1 VAAKIVRQPKKIS
14 LLGVP
19 SSAAAMSLGREG
31 APAALRAAGLV
42 ERLQSIGY
50 EVSDLGDDSPQL
62 YKADE
67 QSPRARNI
75 PSVLAAIETLKPR
88 VEQAVKS
95 GALPLILSGD
105 SSTILGTIAGVRR
118 YSRNVS
124 MIYMSRDASV
134 QTPAT
139 TQSGSVDGMVV
150 SHLTGRGAPE
160 LIRFWG
166 EPPLVRDPD
175 LALFGV
181 ARLAPAEEDFLRTA
195 PTRRYLA
202 SDVHRM
208 GSSAAAETALDRI
221 RGKGYEFVLHV
232 DVNVIADF
240 QATDNP
246 GTGGLNSDEVRE
258 ALAVF
263 AQKKHLAAI
272 EVAAYNTARDPDGS
286 GAKQIVD
293 LLTSVLEKR
302 LEALQPGA
310 PEADAVAETAKA
322 ATIPEKLSPAAETE
336 LSTPVVKPGEA
347 WSSDDL
353 ETALDE
359 STNTQGNTLP
369 SATGEISAEGEGSG
383 ESDESGHSHS

>member
-1 VAAKIVRQPKKIS
+1 MAAKIVRQPKKIS
-14 LLGVP
+14 LLGAP
-19 SSAAAMSLGREG
+19 SSAAAMSLGHEG

-62 YKADE
+62 YKPDE
-67 QSPRARNI
+67 ESPRARNI
-75 PSVLAAIETLKPR
+75 PSVLAAIEMLKPR

-118 YSRNVS
+118 YFRNVS
-124 MIYMSRDASV
+124 MIYMSRDAGV

-139 TQSGSVDGMVV
+139 TQSGSVEGMVV

-181 ARLAPAEEDFLRTA
+181 ARLSSAEEDFLRTA

-202 SDVHRM
+202 ADVQRM
-208 GSSAAAETALDRI
+208 GPSAAAEIALDRI

-246 GTGGLNSDEVRE
+246 GTGGLNPDEVRGG
-258 ALAVF
+258 ARRICA
-263 AQKKHLAAI
+263 KKASRG
-272 EVAAYNTARDPDGS
+272 NRS
-286 GAKQIVD
+286 GGI
-293 LLTSVLEKR
+293 
-302 LEALQPGA
+302 QPGQRSRR
-310 PEADAVAETAKA
+310 KRS
-322 ATIPEKLSPAAETE
+322 K
-336 LSTPVVKPGEA
+336 
-347 WSSDDL
+347 
-353 ETALDE
+353 
-359 STNTQGNTLP
+359 TNR
-369 SATGEISAEGEGSG
+369 
-383 ESDESGHSHS
+383 